1 MNATHGR
8 WCNSVTRPT
17 RCPSCGDSV
26 FFFQCDCE
34 SKVFFDELG
43 PPWPIHDCDSSW
55 ARSRPRTR
63 DSSGAITVEIS
74 PGITVRRVPERRVPD
89 NFSIASDTVSR
100 ARRRIQQ
107 RDSIVAIDPNSDSG
121 PVTVVGIL
129 REEKIEVNVVASLR
143 LPSNSS
149 MVSAFLGPLARGRWG
164 KITIHRQSSNEDVI
178 QSYTA
183 WVPSE
188 ILADDGYARGVTVM
202 ATLFAFS
209 IPQVRTFWICDDY
222 EVLG

>member
-1 MNATHGR
+1 MSATHGW
-8 WCNSVTRPT
+8 WCNSVTWPT
-17 RCPSCGDSV
+17 RCPRCGGSV

-63 DSSGAITVEIS
+63 DSSGAIIVEIS
-74 PGITVRRVPERRVPD
+74 PGITIRRVPD

-100 ARRRIQQ
+100 ARRRIQ
-107 RDSIVAIDPNSDSG
+107 RDPIVAINPNSDSG
-121 PVTVVGIL
+121 PVSVVGIL
-129 REEKIEVNVVASLR
+129 REEKREVDVVTSLR

-149 MVSAFLGPLARGRWG
+149 MVSAFLGPLVRGRWG

-183 WVPSE
+183 WVLSE
-188 ILADDGYARGVTVM
+188 ILADDRDARGVTVM

-209 IPQVRTFWICDDY
+209 VPQVGTFWICDDY

>member
-1 MNATHGR
+1 MSATHGW
-8 WCNSVTRPT
+8 WCNSVTWPT
-17 RCPSCGDSV
+17 KCPSCGGSV

-34 SKVFFDELG
+34 SKVFFNELG
-43 PPWPIHDCDSSW
+43 PPWPIHDCESSW

-100 ARRRIQQ
+100 ARKRIQQ
-107 RDSIVAIDPNSDSG
+107 RDPIVAINPNPDSG
-121 PVTVVGIL
+121 PVTVIGIL
-129 REEKIEVNVVASLR
+129 REEKREVNVVTSLR

-188 ILADDGYARGVTVM
+188 ILADDRNARGATVM
-202 ATLFAFS
+202 ATLSAFFV
-209 IPQVRTFWICDDY
+209 PQVGTFWICDDY

>member
-1 MNATHGR
+1 MAVN
-8 WCNSVTRPT
+8 
-17 RCPSCGDSV
+17 PS
-26 FFFQCDCE
+26 
-34 SKVFFDELG
+34 
-43 PPWPIHDCDSSW
+43 
-55 ARSRPRTR
+55 
-63 DSSGAITVEIS
+63 
-74 PGITVRRVPERRVPD
+74 
-89 NFSIASDTVSR
+89 
-100 ARRRIQQ
+100 
-107 RDSIVAIDPNSDSG
+107 SDSE

-129 REEKIEVNVVASLR
+129 REEKKEVDVVTSLR

-188 ILADDGYARGVTVM
+188 ILVDDRHARGVTVM

-209 IPQVRTFWICDDY
+209 VPQVGTFWIYDDY

>member
-1 MNATHGR
+1 MSATHGW
-8 WCNSVTRPT
+8 WCNSVTWPT
-17 RCPSCGDSV
+17 RCPQCGGSV

-63 DSSGAITVEIS
+63 DSSGAIIVEIS
-74 PGITVRRVPERRVPD
+74 PGITVRRVPD

-107 RDSIVAIDPNSDSG
+107 RDPIVAINPNPDSG
-121 PVTVVGIL
+121 LVTVVGIL
-129 REEKIEVNVVASLR
+129 REEKIEVNVVPSLS

-149 MVSAFLGPLARGRWG
+149 MVSAFLGPLAEGRWG

-188 ILADDGYARGVTVM
+188 ILADDRNARGITVM
-202 ATLFAFS
+202 ATLSAFS
-209 IPQVRTFWICDDY
+209 VPQVGIFWICEDY